1 VQNNTINF
9 VGTSVQTLNPS
20 VSGDGSVVAYE
31 DYGQTTHG
39 VIAITDVANGGTQ
52 FINTNMQFERNPDIS
67 ADGNYV
73 AFESSTNLTDEQIF
87 VFDRVH
93 KRTPISVHLSAAR
106 LADRVSRETGTTW
119 CSLMSSMAKIILER
133 MQGWLLTKKNSNRD
147 RAINAQAQLQ
157 WPAGPWW

>member
-1 VQNNTINF
+1 MQNNTINF

-93 KRTPISVHLSAAR
+93 
-106 LADRVSRETGTTW
+106 RVSRETGTTW

>member
-1 VQNNTINF
+1 LSGDRIAEWDVQNNTINF

-39 VIAITDVANGGTQ
+39 VIAITDVAHGGTQ

-87 VFDRVH
+87 VFDRVQQ
-93 KRTPISVHLSAAR
+93 TYTDISASLGGSAR
-106 LADRVSRETGTTW
+106 GPSISGDGNYVVFTDVVNGENDLYVW
-119 CSLMSSMAKIILER
+119 
-133 MQGWLLTKKNSNRD
+133 D
-147 RAINAQAQLQ
+147 RASGQATEISL
-157 WPAGPWW
+157 AGDQRCW

>member
-1 VQNNTINF
+1 LSGDRIAEWDVQNNTINF
-9 VGTSVQTLNPS
+9 VGTSVQTLNP
-20 VSGDGSVVAYE
+20 YE

-87 VFDRVH
+87 VFDRVQQ
-93 KRTPISVHLSAAR
+93 TYTDISASLGGSAR
-106 LADRVSRETGTTW
+106 GPSISGDGNYVVFTDVVNGENDLYVW
-119 CSLMSSMAKIILER
+119 
-133 MQGWLLTKKNSNRD
+133 D
-147 RAINAQAQLQ
+147 RASGQATEISL
-157 WPAGPWW
+157 AGDQRFW